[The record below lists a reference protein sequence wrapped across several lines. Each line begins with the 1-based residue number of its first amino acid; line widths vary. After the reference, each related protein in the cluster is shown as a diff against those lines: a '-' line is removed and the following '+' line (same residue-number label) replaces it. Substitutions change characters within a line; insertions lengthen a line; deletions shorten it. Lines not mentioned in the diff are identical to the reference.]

1 MGAFSRLGN
10 DLYSGRRSIDFV
22 GRRWVWYSL
31 SAVIIAVAA
40 FGLVSKGLNMGIE
53 FTGGAEYRITLPAD
67 EVTQDTADELRSSVA
82 GTGIDSASSPVVTT
96 SGAEAIIVQ
105 TEPVDDEESAELVT
119 TILEATGASEADIS
133 QTEIGPSW
141 GQEVAERSL
150 IGLAVFLVL
159 VVLFIWAYFREWKMS
174 VAAIVALAHDVLIT
188 VGVYAL
194 SGFEVSPA
202 TVTGVLTILGFS
214 LYDTV
219 VVFDKVRENTHQLTT
234 SRLSYSE
241 AANLA
246 VNQTLVRSI
255 NTSIVALIPVAA
267 ILYVGVVQLGSG
279 SLKDLALALF
289 VGMAAGAYSSIF
301 IASPLLVQL
310 KAREKDVNYD
320 ERRAAARRR
329 EAAAD
334 PYSRVS
340 AADRN
345 ATPPPDPRQVRE
357 DGTIARAPVKAPP
370 RQAEAI
376 NKGRVAPKS
385 RGPVTTSPSA
395 GRVQPTRRPRS
406 KRGKK

>member
-10 DLYSGRRSIDFV
+10 ELYSGKRSIDFV
-22 GRRWVWYSL
+22 GRRWLWYSI
-31 SAVIIAVAA
+31 SALIVAVAVL
-40 FGLVSKGLNMGIE
+40 GLWSKGLNMGIE
-53 FTGGAEYRITLPAD
+53 FTGGAEYRVTLPAD
-67 EVTQDTADELRSSVA
+67 KVTQDTADQLRESVA
-82 GTGIDSASSPVVTT
+82 GTGIDSAAAPVVTT
-96 SGAEAIIVQ
+96 SGSEAVIVQ
-105 TEPVDDEESAELVT
+105 TEPVDDAESKQLVS
-119 TILEATGASEADIS
+119 TILDTTGASEQDIS

-141 GQEVAERSL
+141 GKEVAQRSL
-150 IGLAVFLVL
+150 LGLAVFLVL

-202 TVTGVLTILGFS
+202 TVTGILTILGFS

-219 VVFDKVRENTHQLTT
+219 VVFDKVRENTHQLRK
-234 SRLSYSE
+234 SHLSYAE

-301 IASPLLVQL
+301 IATPLLVQL
-310 KAREKDVNYD
+310 KAGEKDLDHD

-334 PYSRVS
+334 PYARVS
-340 AADRN
+340 AADRD
-345 ATPPPDPRQVRE
+345 ATPPPDPRSVDAEGRVR
-357 DGTIARAPVKAPP
+357 RAPVAAPP
-370 RQAEAI
+370 RRQEAYG
-376 NKGRVAPKS
+376 KGRVAPPAH
-385 RGPVTTSPSA
+385 GPVKKSA
-395 GRVQPTRRPRS
+395 ASGRVQPTRQSRS